1 MHNGRDEETPEV
13 REGVVL
19 PAQSE
24 PWDVAP
30 VGGQPWGQPPQQLPQ
45 GSYSPFDG
53 GYVQQPQPL
62 QPHQPPQPQSLPPLP
77 DSDATQFFPPYP
89 QAPAPADATQML
101 PPYPQ
106 GMPQTMPPVADAT
119 QILRPVP
126 AELPPE
132 AAPFAIRPGA
142 PGEAEPT
149 QHLPRFDDYGYGGP
163 QSQPQQGQ
171 PQPQQPQDDFAHLY
185 RQEGAPPAP
194 PAPQAAPYQQP
205 YQQQSYEPQSYE
217 PPYAPPPGG
226 RKKLS
231 PAAVIGIVVA
241 GCAVAGLAAGAL
253 LSGGGGDAQASPT
266 DSPSSAASTA
276 ASSDSGSG
284 ASVAEQQAK
293 KLDAL
298 LKTSGSSRAAVISAV
313 ASIQSCQN
321 AGTAASDLRSA
332 ATQRTSL
339 VTQLGTLAVDQLPN
353 HQALTDAL
361 TKAWNASAEAD
372 THYAAWGD
380 QVANDGNKYC
390 KHGSA
395 RNTGQTSAGTRAS
408 GTASQNKK
416 TAVRLWNTIAKKYG
430 LTQRSYT
437 QL

>member
-53 GYVQQPQPL
+53 GYVQQSQPL
-62 QPHQPPQPQSLPPLP
+62 HPPQPQSPPPLPLP
-77 DSDATQFFPPYP
+77 DSDATQLFPPYP
-89 QAPAPADATQML
+89 QAPAPAQVAADATQML

-126 AELPPE
+126 AALPPE

-142 PGEAEPT
+142 PGDAEPT
-149 QHLPRFDDYGYGGP
+149 QHLPRFDDYGGYGGP
-163 QSQPQQGQ
+163 QAQPQ
-171 PQPQQPQDDFAHLY
+171 QQPQDDFAHLY
-185 RQEGAPPAP
+185 RQEGAPQAP

-205 YQQQSYEPQSYE
+205 YQQQAYEQQAYE
-217 PPYAPPPGG
+217 PPYAPRPAG

-241 GCAVAGLAAGAL
+241 GCAIAGLAAGAL
-253 LSGGGGDAQASPT
+253 LSGGGGDAQAAAT
-266 DSPSSAASTA
+266 GSPSAAANTA

-284 ASVAEQQAK
+284 SSAAEEQAK

-298 LKTSGSSRAAVISAV
+298 LKTSGSSRASVISAV
-313 ASIQSCQN
+313 ASIESCQN

-332 ATQRTSL
+332 ATQRQSL
-339 VTQLGTLAVDQLPN
+339 VTQLGTLSVDQLPN

-380 QVANDGNKYC
+380 QVANDGKKYC

-395 RNTGQTSAGTRAS
+395 RNTGQTSAGTQAS
-408 GTASQNKK
+408 GTATQNKK